1 MTDIKS
7 NEQVYFEWLHL
18 EAARYNELYDR
29 RLTEPEIQA
38 DGDYA
43 RYKSMRIRYEI
54 LVDEK
59 EQG

>member
-18 EAARYNELYDR
+18 EAVRYNELYDQ

-38 DGDYA
+38 DSDYA
-43 RYKSMRIRYEI
+43 HYKTMRIRYEI

-59 EQG
+59 GEG